1 MFISFARTKE
11 TNQRKVR
18 HERRIGFLQCF
29 PQPDPIKG
37 QQKPQFRTVR
47 GRRPSVLISLTYEI
61 SFISTFSLKKLFLQS
76 DHQESIIHHQTSI
89 LSGIRHPASWIISLL
104 QQISYLKSTINYQT
118 SILHQES
125 GIRHHPTSI
134 INNLKSN
141 HSKETNQ
148 RKVRHELST

>member
-47 GRRPSVLISLTYEI
+47 GRHPSVLIS
-61 SFISTFSLKKLFLQS
+61 
-76 DHQESIIHHQTSI
+76 
-89 LSGIRHPASWIISLL
+89 PAFV
-104 QQISYLKSTINYQT
+104 ISYLLFIYITGIILTKRYLKNYTLTIK
-118 SILHQES
+118 
-125 GIRHHPTSI
+125 P
-134 INNLKSN
+134 
-141 HSKETNQ
+141 
-148 RKVRHELST
+148 